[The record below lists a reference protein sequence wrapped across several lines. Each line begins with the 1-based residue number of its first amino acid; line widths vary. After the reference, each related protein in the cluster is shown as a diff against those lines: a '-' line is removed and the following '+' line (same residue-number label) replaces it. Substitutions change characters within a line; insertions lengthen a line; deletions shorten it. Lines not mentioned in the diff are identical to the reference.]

1 MLKICGIMKFKK
13 IMFVT
18 LLLLAVLTLGAVSAS
33 QDMDASALE
42 NSNDE
47 VIVGES
53 QTDALVDDGSSEL
66 SQDNV
71 HIIGAER
78 EYDTDTSN
86 QEDNFGVE
94 VPDNANGTVIVS
106 SKEQESLNEDLN
118 NINDENALEN
128 ENTKVF
134 GETLAFSGYDIF
146 NQSEKSAVGLEVY
159 GSDNILGK
167 SIDNDINLGVGKNG
181 FTFLELWNL
190 IEKNLPAIKTNII
203 NPLLKNELALYLN
216 GIKAA
221 TIKLINGEFKL
232 ADFNQ
237 SFLNILEGLTSGKFV
252 VTIKLN
258 DGMVIYNASFSTLT
272 KDAPIDASMPSTAL
286 TSQDVYIT
294 LSTNKPKDKEYT
306 IRAGLIALI
315 DPHFESGRPV
325 SDFAIDLWG
334 SDMKDFW
341 EKGGGKVNL
350 GRFSEGLH
358 KIIVL
363 YAIDFEDRHDE
374 YDYLSKIFTL
384 NVTKDKPKII
394 ASAVTAAYKSDKKLV
409 ITLKD
414 SQGVVSGK
422 KVTVKVG
429 SISKTLK
436 TNSKGKISIDIST
449 LAPKSYK
456 ATINSAADGVYK
468 AASKSNVNV
477 VVKKAKTK
485 ITAKTVKAKVNAKVK
500 NVVAV
505 VKFNSKKLL
514 KGKLVTLKIKGKTY
528 KVKTNKKGKAVFKV
542 KNLNKKGTFV
552 GTIKFAGDKYFK
564 GTSKKVNVVVN

>member
-53 QTDALVDDGSSEL
+53 QIDALVDDGSSEL

-118 NINDENALEN
+118 DINEENTLEN

-134 GETLAFSGYDIF
+134 GETLAFSGYDNF

-167 SIDNDINLGVGKNG
+167 SIDNDINLGVGEKAFAILDLLN
-181 FTFLELWNL
+181 F
-190 IEKNLPAIKTNII
+190 IEKNLPVIKTNII

>member
-33 QDMDASALE
+33 QDMGASALE
-42 NSNDE
+42 NSNVE
-47 VIVGES
+47 VIVDES
-53 QTDALVDDGSSEL
+53 QTDALVDGGSSEL

-167 SIDNDINLGVGKNG
+167 SIGNDINLGVGEKA
-181 FTFLELWNL
+181 FAILDLLNL
-190 IEKNLPAIKTNII
+190 IEKNLPVIKTNII

-436 TNSKGKISIDIST
+436 TNNKGKISIDIST

-456 ATINSAADGVYK
+456 TTINSAADNVYK

-542 KNLNKKGTFV
+542 KNLNKKGVFV

>member
-1 MLKICGIMKFKK
+1 MKFKK

-18 LLLLAVLTLGAVSAS
+18 LMLLAVLTLGAVSAS
-33 QDMDASALE
+33 QDMGASALE

-53 QTDALVDDGSSEL
+53 QTDALVDGGSSEL

-167 SIDNDINLGVGKNG
+167 SIGNDINLGVGEKA
-181 FTFLELWNL
+181 FAILDLLNL
-190 IEKNLPAIKTNII
+190 IEKNLPVIKTNII
-203 NPLLKNELALYLN
+203 NSLLKNELALYLN

-221 TIKLINGEFKL
+221 TIKLINGELKL
-232 ADFNQ
+232 VDFNQ

-436 TNSKGKISIDIST
+436 TNNKGKISIDIST

-456 ATINSAADGVYK
+456 TTINSAADNVYK

-485 ITAKTVKAKVNAKVK
+485 ITAKTIKAKVNAKVK

-542 KNLNKKGTFV
+542 KNLNKKGAFV

>member
-1 MLKICGIMKFKK
+1 MKFKK

-118 NINDENALEN
+118 DINEENTLEN

-134 GETLAFSGYDIF
+134 GETLAFSGYDNF

-167 SIDNDINLGVGKNG
+167 SIDNDINLGVGEKAFAILDLLN
-181 FTFLELWNL
+181 F
-190 IEKNLPAIKTNII
+190 IEKNLPVIKTNII

-258 DGMVIYNASFSTLT
+258 DGMVIYNASFSTLN

-384 NVTKDKPKII
+384 NVTKDKPKIV

>member
-1 MLKICGIMKFKK
+1 MKFKK

-18 LLLLAVLTLGAVSAS
+18 LMLLAVLTLGAVSAS
-33 QDMDASALE
+33 QDMGASALE

-53 QTDALVDDGSSEL
+53 QTDALVDGGSSEL

-167 SIDNDINLGVGKNG
+167 SIGNDINLGVGEKA
-181 FTFLELWNL
+181 FAILDLLNL
-190 IEKNLPAIKTNII
+190 IEKNLPVIKTNII
-203 NPLLKNELALYLN
+203 NSLLKNELALYLN

-221 TIKLINGEFKL
+221 TIKLINGELKL
-232 ADFNQ
+232 VDFNQ

-436 TNSKGKISIDIST
+436 TNNKGKISIDIST

-456 ATINSAADGVYK
+456 TTINSAADNVYK

-485 ITAKTVKAKVNAKVK
+485 ITAKTIKAKVNAKVK

>member
-118 NINDENALEN
+118 DINEENTLEN

-134 GETLAFSGYDIF
+134 GETLAFSGYDNF

-167 SIDNDINLGVGKNG
+167 SIDNDINLGVGEKAFAILDLLN
-181 FTFLELWNL
+181 F
-190 IEKNLPAIKTNII
+190 IEKNLPVIKTNII

-384 NVTKDKPKII
+384 NVTKDKPKIV

-436 TNSKGKISIDIST
+436 TNNKGKISIDIST

-456 ATINSAADGVYK
+456 TTINSAADNVYK

>member
-1 MLKICGIMKFKK
+1 MKFKK

-118 NINDENALEN
+118 DINEENTLEN

-134 GETLAFSGYDIF
+134 GETLAFSGYDNF

-167 SIDNDINLGVGKNG
+167 SIDNDINLGVGEKAFAILDLLN
-181 FTFLELWNL
+181 F
-190 IEKNLPAIKTNII
+190 IEKNLPVIKTNII

-477 VVKKAKTK
+477 VVKKARTK

>member
-118 NINDENALEN
+118 DINEENTLEN

-134 GETLAFSGYDIF
+134 GETLAFSGYDNF

-167 SIDNDINLGVGKNG
+167 SIDNDINLGVGEKAFAILDLLN
-181 FTFLELWNL
+181 F
-190 IEKNLPAIKTNII
+190 IEKNLPVIKTNII

-436 TNSKGKISIDIST
+436 TNNKGKISIDIST

-456 ATINSAADGVYK
+456 TTINSAADNVYK

>member
-1 MLKICGIMKFKK
+1 MKFKK

-18 LLLLAVLTLGAVSAS
+18 LMLLAVLTLGAVSAS
-33 QDMDASALE
+33 QDMGASALE

-53 QTDALVDDGSSEL
+53 QTDALVDGGSSEL

-167 SIDNDINLGVGKNG
+167 SIGNDINLGVGEKA
-181 FTFLELWNL
+181 FAILDLLNL
-190 IEKNLPAIKTNII
+190 IEKNLPVIKTNII

-436 TNSKGKISIDIST
+436 TNNKGKISIDIST

-456 ATINSAADGVYK
+456 TTINSAADNVYK

-485 ITAKTVKAKVNAKVK
+485 ITAKTIKAKVNAKVK

>member
-1 MLKICGIMKFKK
+1 MKFKK

-118 NINDENALEN
+118 DINEENTLEN

-134 GETLAFSGYDIF
+134 GETLAFSGYDNF

-167 SIDNDINLGVGKNG
+167 SIDNDINLGVGEKAFAILDLLN
-181 FTFLELWNL
+181 F
-190 IEKNLPAIKTNII
+190 IEKNLPVIKTNII

-528 KVKTNKKGKAVFKV
+528 KVKTNKKGKSVFKV

>member
-13 IMFVT
+13 IMFVV

-33 QDMDASALE
+33 QDIDASALE
-42 NSNDE
+42 NSNDD

-53 QTDALVDDGSSEL
+53 QAGAQVDGGSNEL
-66 SQDNV
+66 SQYNV
-71 HIIGAER
+71 QDIDDER
-78 EYDTDTSN
+78 EYGTDTSI

-94 VPDNANGTVIVS
+94 IPDNANGTVMVS
-106 SKEQESLNEDLN
+106 SKEQEFF
-118 NINDENALEN
+118 NDELKDIKDEDTLKN
-128 ENTKVF
+128 ENTEVF
-134 GETLAFSGYDIF
+134 GETLAFNGYDLF
-146 NQSEKSAVGLEVY
+146 NQSEKSAVGFEVY

-167 SIDNDINLGVGKNG
+167 SIGNYINIGAGENG
-181 FTFLELWNL
+181 FTILNL
-190 IEKNLPAIKTNII
+190 LNFIEKNLPVIKTNII
-203 NPLLKNELALYLN
+203 NPLLNNELALYIN

-221 TIKLINGEFKL
+221 TIKLVTGEFKF

-237 SFLNILEGLTSGKFV
+237 SFLDILEGLKLGKYV

-258 DGMVIYNASFSTLT
+258 DAIVLYEASFSTLT
-272 KDAPIDASMPSTAL
+272 KETPINVSMPSNAL
-286 TSQDVYIT
+286 TSQDVYLT
-294 LSTNKPKDKEYT
+294 LSTNKPKDKEYV
-306 IRAGLIALI
+306 IHGGLIALI
-315 DPHFESGRPV
+315 DPHLGPGKSESNFV
-325 SDFAIDLWG
+325 IDLWG

-341 EKGGGKVNL
+341 ETGGRKVKL
-350 GRFSEGLH
+350 GRFSEGSH

-363 YAIDFEDRHDE
+363 YAINFEDKQNE
-374 YDYLSKIFTL
+374 YDYLSEIFTL

-394 ASAVTAAYKSDKKLV
+394 ASAVTAAYKSGKKLI

-414 SQGVVSGK
+414 YQGLVSGK

-436 TNSKGKISIDIST
+436 TNSKGKVSIDIST

-514 KGKLVTLKIKGKTY
+514 KGKVVTLKIKGKTY
-528 KVKTNKKGKAVFKV
+528 KVKTNNKGKAVFKV

-552 GTIKFAGDKYFK
+552 GTIKFTGDKYFK
-564 GTSKKVNVVVN
+564 GTSKKVNVIVN

>member
-1 MLKICGIMKFKK
+1 MKFKK

-33 QDMDASALE
+33 QDMGASALE

-47 VIVGES
+47 VIVDES
-53 QTDALVDDGSSEL
+53 QTDALVDGGSSEL

-118 NINDENALEN
+118 DINEENTLEN

-134 GETLAFSGYDIF
+134 GETLAFSGYDNF

-167 SIDNDINLGVGKNG
+167 SIDNDINLGVGEKAFAILDLLN
-181 FTFLELWNL
+181 F

-414 SQGVVSGK
+414 SQGVVLGK

-429 SISKTLK
+429 SISKTLN

>member
-18 LLLLAVLTLGAVSAS
+18 LMLLAVLTLGAVSAS
-33 QDMDASALE
+33 QDMGASALE

-53 QTDALVDDGSSEL
+53 QTDALVDGGSSEL

-167 SIDNDINLGVGKNG
+167 SIGNDINLGVGEKAFAILDLLN
-181 FTFLELWNL
+181 F
-190 IEKNLPAIKTNII
+190 IEKNLPVIKTNII

-384 NVTKDKPKII
+384 NVTKDKPKIV

-436 TNSKGKISIDIST
+436 TNNKGKISIDIST

-456 ATINSAADGVYK
+456 TTINSAADNVYK

-485 ITAKTVKAKVNAKVK
+485 ITAKTIKAKVNAKVK

>member
-53 QTDALVDDGSSEL
+53 QIDALVDDGSSEL

-118 NINDENALEN
+118 DINEENTLEN

-134 GETLAFSGYDIF
+134 GETLAFSGYDNF

-167 SIDNDINLGVGKNG
+167 SIDNDINLGVGEKAFAILDLLN
-181 FTFLELWNL
+181 F
-190 IEKNLPAIKTNII
+190 IEKNLPVIKTNII

-384 NVTKDKPKII
+384 NVTKDKPKIV

-456 ATINSAADGVYK
+456 ATINSAADNVYK

-485 ITAKTVKAKVNAKVK
+485 ITAKTIKAKVNAKVK

-542 KNLNKKGTFV
+542 KNLNKKGAFV

>member
-18 LLLLAVLTLGAVSAS
+18 LMLLAVLTLGAVSAS

-118 NINDENALEN
+118 DINEENTLEN

-134 GETLAFSGYDIF
+134 GETLAFSGYDNF

-167 SIDNDINLGVGKNG
+167 SIDNDINLGVGEKAFAILDLLN
-181 FTFLELWNL
+181 F
-190 IEKNLPAIKTNII
+190 IEKNLPVIKTNII

-436 TNSKGKISIDIST
+436 TNNKGKISIDIST

-528 KVKTNKKGKAVFKV
+528 KVKTNKKGKSVFKV

>member
-18 LLLLAVLTLGAVSAS
+18 LMLLAVLTLGAVSAS
-33 QDMDASALE
+33 QDMGASALE

-53 QTDALVDDGSSEL
+53 QTDALVDGGSSEL

-167 SIDNDINLGVGKNG
+167 SIGNDINLGVGEKAFAILDLLN
-181 FTFLELWNL
+181 F
-190 IEKNLPAIKTNII
+190 IEKNLPVIKTNII

-436 TNSKGKISIDIST
+436 TNNKGKISIDIST

-456 ATINSAADGVYK
+456 TTINSAADNVYK

-485 ITAKTVKAKVNAKVK
+485 ITAKTIKAKVNAKVK

-542 KNLNKKGTFV
+542 KNLNKKGAFV

>member
-53 QTDALVDDGSSEL
+53 QIDALVDDGSSEL

-118 NINDENALEN
+118 DINEENTLEN

-134 GETLAFSGYDIF
+134 GETLAFSGYDNF

-167 SIDNDINLGVGKNG
+167 SIGNDINLGVGEKA
-181 FTFLELWNL
+181 FAILDLLNL
-190 IEKNLPAIKTNII
+190 IEKNLPVIKTNII
-203 NPLLKNELALYLN
+203 NSLLKNELALYLN

-221 TIKLINGEFKL
+221 TIKLINGELKL
-232 ADFNQ
+232 VDFNQ

>member
-1 MLKICGIMKFKK
+1 MKFKK

-53 QTDALVDDGSSEL
+53 QIDALVDDGSSEL

-118 NINDENALEN
+118 DINEENTLEN

-134 GETLAFSGYDIF
+134 GETLAFSGYDNF

-167 SIDNDINLGVGKNG
+167 SIDNDINLGVGEKAFAILDLLN
-181 FTFLELWNL
+181 F
-190 IEKNLPAIKTNII
+190 IEKNLPVIKTNII

-384 NVTKDKPKII
+384 NVTKDKPKIV

>member
-118 NINDENALEN
+118 DINEENTLEN

-134 GETLAFSGYDIF
+134 GETLAFSGYDNF

-384 NVTKDKPKII
+384 NVTKDKPKIV

>member
-53 QTDALVDDGSSEL
+53 QIDALVDDGSSEL

-118 NINDENALEN
+118 DINEENTLEN

-134 GETLAFSGYDIF
+134 GETLAFSGYDNF

-167 SIDNDINLGVGKNG
+167 SIDNDINLGVGEKAFAILDLLN
-181 FTFLELWNL
+181 F
-190 IEKNLPAIKTNII
+190 IEKNLPVIKTNII

-363 YAIDFEDRHDE
+363 YAIDFEDRRDE

-384 NVTKDKPKII
+384 NVTKDKPKIV

-436 TNSKGKISIDIST
+436 TNNKGKISIDIST

>member
-18 LLLLAVLTLGAVSAS
+18 LMLLAVLTLGAVSAS
-33 QDMDASALE
+33 QDMGASALE

-53 QTDALVDDGSSEL
+53 QIDALVDDGSSEL

-118 NINDENALEN
+118 DINEENTLEN

-134 GETLAFSGYDIF
+134 GETLAFSGYDNF

-167 SIDNDINLGVGKNG
+167 SIDNDINLGVGEKAFAILDLLN
-181 FTFLELWNL
+181 F
-190 IEKNLPAIKTNII
+190 IEKNLPVIKTNII

-221 TIKLINGEFKL
+221 TIKLINGELKL
-232 ADFNQ
+232 VDFNQ

-363 YAIDFEDRHDE
+363 YAIDFEDRRDE

-485 ITAKTVKAKVNAKVK
+485 ITAKTIKAKVNAKVK

>member
-53 QTDALVDDGSSEL
+53 QIDALVDDGSSEL

-118 NINDENALEN
+118 DINEENTLEN
-128 ENTKVF
+128 ESTKVF
-134 GETLAFSGYDIF
+134 GETLAFSGYDNF

-167 SIDNDINLGVGKNG
+167 SIDNDINLGVGEKAFAILDLLN
-181 FTFLELWNL
+181 F
-190 IEKNLPAIKTNII
+190 IEKNLPVIKTNII

-258 DGMVIYNASFSTLT
+258 DGMVIYNASFSTLN

-429 SISKTLK
+429 SISKTLE

>member
-53 QTDALVDDGSSEL
+53 QIDALVDDGSSEL

-118 NINDENALEN
+118 DINEENTLEN

-134 GETLAFSGYDIF
+134 GETLAFSGYDNF

-167 SIDNDINLGVGKNG
+167 SIDNDINLGVGEKAFAILDLLN
-181 FTFLELWNL
+181 F
-190 IEKNLPAIKTNII
+190 IEKNLPVIKTNII

-221 TIKLINGEFKL
+221 TIKLINGELKL
-232 ADFNQ
+232 VDFNQ

-436 TNSKGKISIDIST
+436 TNNKGKISIDIST

-456 ATINSAADGVYK
+456 TTINSAADNVYK

>member
-53 QTDALVDDGSSEL
+53 QTDALVDGGSSEL

-118 NINDENALEN
+118 DINEENTLEN

-134 GETLAFSGYDIF
+134 GETLAFSGYDNF

-167 SIDNDINLGVGKNG
+167 SIDNDINLGVGEKAFAILDLLN
-181 FTFLELWNL
+181 F
-190 IEKNLPAIKTNII
+190 IEKNLPVIKTNII

-221 TIKLINGEFKL
+221 TIKLINGELKL
-232 ADFNQ
+232 VDFNQ

>member
-1 MLKICGIMKFKK
+1 MLKICGIMKCKK

-18 LLLLAVLTLGAVSAS
+18 LMLLAVLTLGAVSAS
-33 QDMDASALE
+33 QDMGASALE

-47 VIVGES
+47 VIVDES
-53 QTDALVDDGSSEL
+53 QTDALVDGGSSEL

-167 SIDNDINLGVGKNG
+167 SIGNDINLGVGEKA
-181 FTFLELWNL
+181 FAILDLLNL
-190 IEKNLPAIKTNII
+190 IEKNLPVIKTNII
-203 NPLLKNELALYLN
+203 NSLLKNELALYLN

-221 TIKLINGEFKL
+221 TIKLINGELKL
-232 ADFNQ
+232 VDFNQ

-436 TNSKGKISIDIST
+436 TNNKGKISIDIST

-456 ATINSAADGVYK
+456 TTINSAADNVYK

>member
-33 QDMDASALE
+33 QDMGASALE

-53 QTDALVDDGSSEL
+53 QTDALVDGGSSEL

-118 NINDENALEN
+118 DINEENTLEN

-134 GETLAFSGYDIF
+134 GETLAFSGYDNF

-167 SIDNDINLGVGKNG
+167 SIDNDINLGVGEKAFAILDLLN
-181 FTFLELWNL
+181 F
-190 IEKNLPAIKTNII
+190 IEKNLPVIKTNII

-384 NVTKDKPKII
+384 NVTKDKPKIV

-436 TNSKGKISIDIST
+436 TNNKGKISIDIST

-456 ATINSAADGVYK
+456 TTINSAADNVYK

-542 KNLNKKGTFV
+542 KNLNKKGAFV

>member
-18 LLLLAVLTLGAVSAS
+18 LMLLAVLTLGAVSAS
-33 QDMDASALE
+33 QDMGASALE

-53 QTDALVDDGSSEL
+53 QTDALVDGGSSEL

-167 SIDNDINLGVGKNG
+167 SIGNDINLGVGEKA
-181 FTFLELWNL
+181 FAILDLLNL
-190 IEKNLPAIKTNII
+190 IEKNLPVIKTNII

-436 TNSKGKISIDIST
+436 TNNKGKISIDIST

-456 ATINSAADGVYK
+456 TTINSAADNVYK

-485 ITAKTVKAKVNAKVK
+485 ITAKTIKAKVNAKVK

>member
-18 LLLLAVLTLGAVSAS
+18 LMLLAVLTLGAVSAS
-33 QDMDASALE
+33 QDMGASALE

-53 QTDALVDDGSSEL
+53 QTDALVDGGSSEL

-167 SIDNDINLGVGKNG
+167 SIGNDINLGVGEKA
-181 FTFLELWNL
+181 FAILDLLNL
-190 IEKNLPAIKTNII
+190 IEKNLPVIKTNII
-203 NPLLKNELALYLN
+203 NSLLKNELALYLN

-436 TNSKGKISIDIST
+436 TNNKGKISIDIST

-456 ATINSAADGVYK
+456 TTINSAADNVYK

-485 ITAKTVKAKVNAKVK
+485 ITAKTIKAKVNAKVK

>member
-33 QDMDASALE
+33 QDMGASALE

-47 VIVGES
+47 VIVDES
-53 QTDALVDDGSSEL
+53 QTDALVDGGSSEL

-118 NINDENALEN
+118 DINEENTLEN

-134 GETLAFSGYDIF
+134 GETLAFSGYDNF

-167 SIDNDINLGVGKNG
+167 SIDNDINLGVGEKAFAILDLLN
-181 FTFLELWNL
+181 F

-414 SQGVVSGK
+414 SQGVVLGK

-429 SISKTLK
+429 SISKTLN

>member
-53 QTDALVDDGSSEL
+53 QIDALVDDGSSEL

-118 NINDENALEN
+118 DINEENTLEN

-134 GETLAFSGYDIF
+134 GETLAFSGYDNF

-167 SIDNDINLGVGKNG
+167 SIDNDINLGVGEKA
-181 FTFLELWNL
+181 FAILDLLNL
-190 IEKNLPAIKTNII
+190 IEKNLPVIKTNII

-221 TIKLINGEFKL
+221 TIKLINGELKL
-232 ADFNQ
+232 VDFNQ

-384 NVTKDKPKII
+384 NVTKDKPKIV

>member
-18 LLLLAVLTLGAVSAS
+18 LLLLAVLTLGSVSAS

-53 QTDALVDDGSSEL
+53 QIDALVDDGSSEL

-118 NINDENALEN
+118 DINEENTLEN
-128 ENTKVF
+128 ESTKVF
-134 GETLAFSGYDIF
+134 GETLAFSGYDNF

-167 SIDNDINLGVGKNG
+167 SIDNDINLGVGEKAFAILDLLN
-181 FTFLELWNL
+181 F
-190 IEKNLPAIKTNII
+190 IEKNLPVIKTNII

-258 DGMVIYNASFSTLT
+258 DGMVIYNASFSTLN

-384 NVTKDKPKII
+384 NVTKDKPKIV

-429 SISKTLK
+429 SISKTLE

>member
-53 QTDALVDDGSSEL
+53 QIDALVDDGSSEL

-118 NINDENALEN
+118 DINEENTLEN

-134 GETLAFSGYDIF
+134 GETLAFSGYDNF

-167 SIDNDINLGVGKNG
+167 SIDNDINLGVGEKAFAILDLLN
-181 FTFLELWNL
+181 F
-190 IEKNLPAIKTNII
+190 IEKNLPVIKTNII

-363 YAIDFEDRHDE
+363 YAIDFEDRRDE

-384 NVTKDKPKII
+384 NVTKDKPKIV

>member
-118 NINDENALEN
+118 DINEENTLEN

-134 GETLAFSGYDIF
+134 GETLAFSGYDNF

-167 SIDNDINLGVGKNG
+167 SIDNDINLGVGEKAFAILDLLN
-181 FTFLELWNL
+181 F
-190 IEKNLPAIKTNII
+190 IEKNLPVIKTNII

-350 GRFSEGLH
+350 GRFSEGSH

-363 YAIDFEDRHDE
+363 YAIDFEDRKNE
-374 YDYLSKIFTL
+374 YDYLSKVFTIT
-384 NVTKDKPKII
+384 VKKDTPKII
-394 ASAVTAAYKSDKKLV
+394 ASAVTAAYKSGKKLV

-414 SQGVVSGK
+414 RQGVVSGK

>member
-1 MLKICGIMKFKK
+1 MTFKSKII
-13 IMFVT
+13 
-18 LLLLAVLTLGAVSAS
+18 
-33 QDMDASALE
+33 
-42 NSNDE
+42 
-47 VIVGES
+47 
-53 QTDALVDDGSSEL
+53 
-66 SQDNV
+66 
-71 HIIGAER
+71 
-78 EYDTDTSN
+78 
-86 QEDNFGVE
+86 
-94 VPDNANGTVIVS
+94 
-106 SKEQESLNEDLN
+106 
-118 NINDENALEN
+118 
-128 ENTKVF
+128 
-134 GETLAFSGYDIF
+134 
-146 NQSEKSAVGLEVY
+146 
-159 GSDNILGK
+159 
-167 SIDNDINLGVGKNG
+167 
-181 FTFLELWNL
+181 
-190 IEKNLPAIKTNII
+190 
-203 NPLLKNELALYLN
+203 
-216 GIKAA
+216 
-221 TIKLINGEFKL
+221 
-232 ADFNQ
+232 FNQ

-384 NVTKDKPKII
+384 NVTKDKPKIV

>member
-1 MLKICGIMKFKK
+1 MKFKK

-18 LLLLAVLTLGAVSAS
+18 LMLLAVLTLGAVSAS
-33 QDMDASALE
+33 QDMGASALE

-53 QTDALVDDGSSEL
+53 QTDALVDGGSSEL

-167 SIDNDINLGVGKNG
+167 SIGNDINLGVGEKA
-181 FTFLELWNL
+181 FAILDLLNL
-190 IEKNLPAIKTNII
+190 IEKNLPVIKTNII
-203 NPLLKNELALYLN
+203 NSLLKNELALYLN

-221 TIKLINGEFKL
+221 TIKLINGELKL
-232 ADFNQ
+232 VDFNQ
-237 SFLNILEGLTSGKFV
+237 SFLNILECLTSGKFV

-436 TNSKGKISIDIST
+436 TNNKGKISIDIST

-456 ATINSAADGVYK
+456 TTINSAADNVYK

-485 ITAKTVKAKVNAKVK
+485 ITAKTIKAKVNAKVK

-542 KNLNKKGTFV
+542 KNLNKKGAFV

>member
-18 LLLLAVLTLGAVSAS
+18 LMLLAVLTLGAVSAS
-33 QDMDASALE
+33 QDMGASALE

-53 QTDALVDDGSSEL
+53 QTDALVDGGSSEL

-167 SIDNDINLGVGKNG
+167 SIGNDINLGVGEKA
-181 FTFLELWNL
+181 FAILDLLNL
-190 IEKNLPAIKTNII
+190 IEKNLPVIKTNII

-436 TNSKGKISIDIST
+436 TNNKGKISIDIST

-456 ATINSAADGVYK
+456 TTINSAADNVYK

-485 ITAKTVKAKVNAKVK
+485 ITAKTIKAKVNAKVK

-542 KNLNKKGTFV
+542 KNLNKKGAFV

>member
-18 LLLLAVLTLGAVSAS
+18 LMLLAVLTLGAVSAS
-33 QDMDASALE
+33 QDMGASALE

-118 NINDENALEN
+118 DINEENTLEN

-134 GETLAFSGYDIF
+134 GETLAFSGYDNF

-167 SIDNDINLGVGKNG
+167 SIDNDINLGVGEKAFAILDLLN
-181 FTFLELWNL
+181 F
-190 IEKNLPAIKTNII
+190 IEKNLPVIKTNII

-436 TNSKGKISIDIST
+436 TNNKGKISIDIST

-456 ATINSAADGVYK
+456 TTINSAADNVYK

-542 KNLNKKGTFV
+542 
-552 GTIKFAGDKYFK
+552 
-564 GTSKKVNVVVN
+564 

>member
-33 QDMDASALE
+33 QDMGASALE

-53 QTDALVDDGSSEL
+53 QTDALVDGGSSEL

-167 SIDNDINLGVGKNG
+167 SIGNDINLGVGEKA
-181 FTFLELWNL
+181 FAILDLLNL
-190 IEKNLPAIKTNII
+190 IEKNLPVIKTNII
-203 NPLLKNELALYLN
+203 NSLLKNELALYLN

-221 TIKLINGEFKL
+221 TIKLINGELKL
-232 ADFNQ
+232 VDFNQ

-394 ASAVTAAYKSDKKLV
+394 ASAVTAAYKSDK
-409 ITLKD
+409 
-414 SQGVVSGK
+414 VVSGK

-485 ITAKTVKAKVNAKVK
+485 ITAKTIKAKVNAKVK

-542 KNLNKKGTFV
+542 KNLNKKGAFV

>member
-1 MLKICGIMKFKK
+1 MKFKK

-33 QDMDASALE
+33 QDMGASALE

-53 QTDALVDDGSSEL
+53 QTDALVDGGSSEL

-118 NINDENALEN
+118 NINDENTLEN

-167 SIDNDINLGVGKNG
+167 SIGNDINLGVGEKA
-181 FTFLELWNL
+181 FAILDLLNL
-190 IEKNLPAIKTNII
+190 IEKNLPVIKTNII

-221 TIKLINGEFKL
+221 TIKLINGELKL
-232 ADFNQ
+232 VDFNQ

-456 ATINSAADGVYK
+456 ATINSAADNVYK

-485 ITAKTVKAKVNAKVK
+485 ITAKTIKAKVNAKVK

-542 KNLNKKGTFV
+542 KNLNKKGAFV